1 MAVESSAPSQGD
13 SAKGKLIKRLFD
25 LPVVNYTY
33 EAVQNTY
40 VRTKQVHPLVEMV
53 CDMYER
59 GAKGSA
65 SLAVWSAQPILQRLE
80 PQITAADNI
89 ACIGLDHLED
99 KIPALHYS
107 PEKIASELKETVTS
121 AVEVARSSITS
132 PILSTSSRAVSTV
145 ASGYERAQS
154 TASGMLGYLLD
165 TTPARLATRGVDTAL
180 TTTEKLMDYF
190 LPISKEEK
198 EAAKDHSET
207 GESDIA
213 SPGSEPNSFRRLTSL
228 ASTFWQRTSR
238 QAVTAVQHGKSRGQ
252 ELAAMIPGVT
262 LVSGIANKSLETG
275 RGLVES
281 VQSSVSSWVQA
292 LQSAPSPKE
301 KRKKTDGDV
310 TETPEALGM
319 VRGLGERLQ
328 NTYVSAVS
336 GIKNA
341 PSAIWNMAGELRSM
355 TPGQALSLTS
365 EKVYALGGN
374 VRGVTGSVLRSISQY
389 IAIPGTSVGEEEE
402 EDVCGPGTES
412 ESPPAPQR
420 ERGEEKPIRPSPK
433 GSQQVPQEEQLHAL
447 SFLETEDT
455 RLLHQKVLQQIPIQ
469 QRALRGG
476 PVFKAEESTT
486 RKAPATSPAKET
498 AVRRSEIPSSKT
510 LNPRA
515 AYGSS
520 QSSVKKE

>member
-310 TETPEALGM
+310 TE
-319 VRGLGERLQ
+319 
-328 NTYVSAVS
+328 
-336 GIKNA
+336 
-341 PSAIWNMAGELRSM
+341 
-355 TPGQALSLTS
+355 
-365 EKVYALGGN
+365 
-374 VRGVTGSVLRSISQY
+374 
-389 IAIPGTSVGEEEE
+389 IPGTSVGEEEE

>member
-1 MAVESSAPSQGD
+1 Q
-13 SAKGKLIKRLFD
+13 GKLIKRLFD

-310 TETPEALGM
+310 TEEAETASPSQLENLQRNVSTFTPEALGM

-389 IAIPGTSVGEEEE
+389 I
-402 EDVCGPGTES
+402 
-412 ESPPAPQR
+412 
-420 ERGEEKPIRPSPK
+420 
-433 GSQQVPQEEQLHAL
+433 
-447 SFLETEDT
+447 
-455 RLLHQKVLQQIPIQ
+455 
-469 QRALRGG
+469 
-476 PVFKAEESTT
+476 
-486 RKAPATSPAKET
+486 
-498 AVRRSEIPSSKT
+498 
-510 LNPRA
+510 
-515 AYGSS
+515 
-520 QSSVKKE
+520 